1 MALIPNKAKQKVST
15 GRLALGMIL
24 RQSRT
29 ADIASIARACDFDWI
44 SIDLEHSAIGVE
56 AAAQIASACL
66 EAGVTA
72 LVRIPQPVYPNGT
85 RLLDAGAQGLI
96 VPHVDS
102 AEDARLAVQACKYP
116 PLGKRSIASVQP
128 QLAFREVPADEVME
142 QVNDAMLLVVMLET
156 KDAIE
161 NASSIAAVPGVDVL
175 LIGAND
181 LLADYGIAGK
191 ASHPL
196 MLEALETVARA
207 AREAGLAAG
216 VSGLHEPAMLR
227 KALELGFRFIGAG
240 TDLSFLIKAG
250 REKSQALRQLLP

>member
-1 MALIPNKAKQKVST
+1 
-15 GRLALGMIL
+15 
-24 RQSRT
+24 
-29 ADIASIARACDFDWI
+29 
-44 SIDLEHSAIGVE
+44 
-56 AAAQIASACL
+56 
-66 EAGVTA
+66 
-72 LVRIPQPVYPNGT
+72 
-85 RLLDAGAQGLI
+85 
-96 VPHVDS
+96 
-102 AEDARLAVQACKYP
+102 
-116 PLGKRSIASVQP
+116 
-128 QLAFREVPADEVME
+128 
-142 QVNDAMLLVVMLET
+142 
-156 KDAIE
+156 
-161 NASSIAAVPGVDVL
+161 VL

-240 TDLSFLIKAG
+240 TDLSFLMKAG